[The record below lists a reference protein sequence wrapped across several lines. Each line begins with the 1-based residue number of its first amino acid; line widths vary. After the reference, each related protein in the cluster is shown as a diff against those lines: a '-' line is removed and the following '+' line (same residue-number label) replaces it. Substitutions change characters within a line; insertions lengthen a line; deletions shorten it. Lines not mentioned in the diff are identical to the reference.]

1 MRSVP
6 YRWFVVGSLLTAVLT
21 LQVLLLKSQAAD
33 PPEKKLGPEWKK
45 VDEGLEKTIQVKVFR
60 RANSDFNSY
69 TVPLE
74 HGRTITVTEKDNG
87 RLCDLNVNHTVGKEV
102 NRECGIRILHAK
114 PGEPQSYDVNLRG
127 TIYFDLNADGR
138 LDRLYN
144 RSNGKPE
151 ASYLLLDEDWLWV
164 EDSKTPDESAWGEG
178 RKVRYQLNDGKWTA
192 TPQK

>member
-6 YRWFVVGSLLTAVLT
+6 CRWFVVGSLLTAVLT
-21 LQVLLLKSQAAD
+21 LQVLFLKSQAAD

-45 VDEGLEKTIQVKVFR
+45 VDEGFEKTIQVKVFR

-74 HGRTITVTEKDNG
+74 HGRTITVTETDSG
-87 RLCDLNVNHTVGKEV
+87 RLCDLNVNHTFGKEL
-102 NRECGIRILHAK
+102 NQECGIRILHAK

-138 LDRLYN
+138 IDRLYN
-144 RSNGKPE
+144 RSKGKPE
-151 ASYLLLDEDWLWV
+151 GSYLLLDEDWLGV
-164 EDSKTPDESAWGEG
+164 EDSKVPGESAWGEG
-178 RKVRYQLNDGKWTA
+178 RKIQYQLKDGKWTA